1 MDTPSRRVTRSQMS
15 TLNPSSAGKPQARGG
30 VGSSKKKELPRPP
43 FTDLTNDS
51 PISGLIPAKLVS
63 IAGIACESTPRSRLR
78 PADRPIGEDLLRMQV
93 TSLLRKVESEA
104 LVLQNNHNVKAL
116 PATKDLLES
125 PMRLAAPTPANT
137 PATAGVAV
145 AVPEVKA
152 VAMLPPIAI
161 ASPVCNV
168 DATKKLERISP
179 AFVSTA
185 ELLSAIEEVIMELSF
200 SEFFKTSTVVQE
212 QPTTRTLKF
221 DSPQRQVPGIEGES
235 SSTEVPTPASV
246 STVEILNSIEE
257 SEAQLGNR
265 TLRFDSPQ
273 KAIPDAEILSELFSP
288 SAHPHPRIRATEDED
303 SWSVIVNVNSPEKLE
318 GADDTTHFVDVPTTS
333 EVDTETVEFIQNVLV
348 DPEIDQQPLAEIPS
362 LWERRDTPPNKSG
375 LKNDDDDYED
385 CEEYD
390 DEDYA
395 EEEEDEEDDEEE
407 DNFEHGTETFDEAC
421 EELCKGISTINMGG
435 EGSKGLLPTFEGKH
449 TRFVYHSDD
458 EEEFEEEIVSDK
470 KTLVVDSPGK
480 TKLMGLPTP
489 KGKHIRFHNEE
500 AESDSD

>member
-15 TLNPSSAGKPQARGG
+15 TLNPSSAGKPQAREG

-51 PISGLIPAKLVS
+51 PISGLIPAKLAG
-63 IAGIACESTPRSRLR
+63 IAGIACESNPRSRLR

-145 AVPEVKA
+145 AVREVKA

-185 ELLSAIEEVIMELSF
+185 ELLSAIEE
-200 SEFFKTSTVVQE
+200 TSTVVQE

-221 DSPQRQVPGIEGES
+221 DSPERQVPGIEGEFS
-235 SSTEVPTPASV
+235 SIEVPTPASV
-246 STVEILNSIEE
+246 SSMEILTSIEE
-257 SEAQLGNR
+257 SEGLGNR

-288 SAHPHPRIRATEDED
+288 SAHPHPRIHATEDED
-303 SWSVIVNVNSPEKLE
+303 SWSVIVNVFSPEKLLE

-333 EVDTETVEFIQNVLV
+333 EVDTQTVEFIQNVLV
-348 DPEIDQQPLAEIPS
+348 DPEIDQEPLAEIPS
-362 LWERRDTPPNKSG
+362 LWERR
-375 LKNDDDDYED
+375 
-385 CEEYD
+385 EYD

-395 EEEEDEEDDEEE
+395 DEGEDEEDDEEE
-407 DNFEHGTETFDEAC
+407 DNFEQGTEAFDEAC

-449 TRFVYHSDD
+449 TRFIYHSDD

-470 KTLVVDSPGK
+470 KTLVVVDCPGK

-489 KGKHIRFHNEE
+489 KGKHIRFDNEE
-500 AESDSD
+500 AESDLD

>member
-51 PISGLIPAKLVS
+51 PISGLIPAKLTG
-63 IAGIACESTPRSRLR
+63 IAGIAYESTPRSKLR

-104 LVLQNNHNVKAL
+104 LVLQNNHNVKGL
-116 PATKDLLES
+116 PATKDLFES

-145 AVPEVKA
+145 AAPEVKA
-152 VAMLPPIAI
+152 VAMLPRIVI

-168 DATKKLERISP
+168 AATKKLERISP
-179 AFVSTA
+179 AFVPTA
-185 ELLSAIEEVIMELSF
+185 ELLSAMEE
-200 SEFFKTSTVVQE
+200 TSIVVQE

-246 STVEILNSIEE
+246 STMEILASIEE

-288 SAHPHPRIRATEDED
+288 SAHPHPRIHATEDED

-318 GADDTTHFVDVPTTS
+318 GADDTTHFVDVPTAS
-333 EVDTETVEFIQNVLV
+333 EVDTETMEFIQNVLV
-348 DPEIDQQPLAEIPS
+348 DPEIEQQPRAEIPS
-362 LWERRDTPPNKSG
+362 LWERRDTSSCKSG
-375 LKNDDDDYED
+375 LKDDDDDYED
-385 CEEYD
+385 CEEEYD

-407 DNFEHGTETFDEAC
+407 DNFEDGTETFDETC

-435 EGSKGLLPTFEGKH
+435 EGSKGLPTFEGKH
-449 TRFVYHSDD
+449 TRFIYHSDDD

-470 KTLVVDSPGK
+470 KTVVVVKSPGK

-489 KGKHIRFHNEE
+489 KGKHIRFNNEE
-500 AESDSD
+500 AESDLD